1 MAYAILRTAKLKSF
15 GEIGG
20 SLAHTFRERE
30 THNADPALK
39 LANEHWGA
47 KTGAGALAAI
57 RDALPAKYRSDAV
70 LCIEYFV
77 GHSPEW
83 RGDDTA
89 YFQKALQWLRDRHGA
104 ENVISAHVH
113 RDEKTPHLVAYVV
126 PRDGHKLNAKKWL
139 GGKKTLSEMQTD
151 FWQRVGREHGLERG
165 IEGSVA
171 RHQTVKEY
179 YTAISRATEVGRGVD
194 FPKERQVLEKGILTT
209 TLETDAAFASRVAE
223 SVVEQLKPAAQ
234 KGVEAAHLA
243 RREREQA
250 REVGRLKKA
259 LDKAHKRLNAF
270 ERVFDGLN
278 SDQTRELFH
287 SLRRAA
293 DRMKEAAREVVGWF
307 KGLTPNQLGG
317 EWHITL
323 EEHDTGRTMT
333 LSFEKA
339 AIALM
344 DAEVLPGDLV
354 KVSPAGGEILQ
365 RGRDRLCRDD
375 FND

>member
-47 KTGAGALAAI
+47 ETGAGALAAI
-57 RDALPAKYRSDAV
+57 RAALPARYRSDAV

-83 RGDDTA
+83 RGDDAA
-89 YFQKALQWLRDRHGA
+89 YFRGALQWLRDRHGA

-126 PRDGHKLNAKKWL
+126 PRDGDKLNAKRWL

-234 KGVEAAHLA
+234 KGIEAAHLA

-278 SDQTRELFH
+278 SDQARELFH

-293 DRMKEAAREVVGWF
+293 DRMKETAREVVGWF
-307 KGLTPNQLGG
+307 KGLAPSRSGG
-317 EWHITL
+317 EWQITL
-323 EEHDTGRTMT
+323 EERGTGKTVT
-333 LSFEKA
+333 FLSTRA
-339 AIALM
+339 ASALER
-344 DAEVLPGDLV
+344 AAVRAGDLV
-354 KVSPAGGEILQ
+354 KVSSAGAEILERRQ
-365 RGRDRLCRDD
+365 GRDLER
-375 FND
+375 

>member
-47 KTGAGALAAI
+47 ETGAGALAAI
-57 RDALPAKYRSDAV
+57 RAALPAKYRSDAV

-89 YFQKALQWLRDRHGA
+89 YFRGALQWLRDRHGA

-126 PRDGHKLNAKKWL
+126 PRDGDKLNAKKWL

-151 FWQRVGREHGLERG
+151 FWQQVGRERGLERG
-165 IEGSVA
+165 IEGSIA

-179 YTAISRATEVGRGVD
+179 YSTISRVAEIGRDVTY
-194 FPKERQVLEKGILTT
+194 PKERQALERGILTT
-209 TLETDAAFASRVAE
+209 TWENDAAFAGRVADA
-223 SVVEQLKPAAQ
+223 VVEQLKPAVQ
-234 KGVEAAHLA
+234 KGAETVFLA

-250 REVGRLKKA
+250 REVRRLTTE
-259 LDKAHKRLNAF
+259 LGDAHERLEVF
-270 ERVFDGLN
+270 ERVFDGL
-278 SDQTRELFH
+278 SSGQVKELFQA
-287 SLRRAA
+287 LQRAA
-293 DRMKEAAREVVGWF
+293 ERMKEAAREVVGWL
-307 KGLTPNQLGG
+307 KGLAQGRSEG
-317 EWHITL
+317 EWSITL
-323 EEHDTGRTMT
+323 EERGTGEIVTFQSHR
-333 LSFEKA
+333 A
-339 AIALM
+339 GIAL
-344 DAEVLPGDLV
+344 DKAGARPGDLV
-354 KVSPAGGEILQ
+354 KVSRAGAEVLERRQTRDLQ
-365 RGRDRLCRDD
+365 R
-375 FND
+375 

>member
-47 KTGAGALAAI
+47 ETGAGALAAI
-57 RDALPAKYRSDAV
+57 RAALPAKYRSDAV

-83 RGDDTA
+83 RGDDAA
-89 YFQKALQWLRDRHGA
+89 YFRGSLHWLCDRHGA

-126 PRDGHKLNAKKWL
+126 PRDGDKLNAKKWL

-179 YTAISRATEVGRGVD
+179 YSTISRAADLGRDVTY
-194 FPKERQVLEKGILTT
+194 PKERQALERGILTT
-209 TLETDAAFASRVAE
+209 IWENDEAFAGRVAGA
-223 SVVEQLKPAAQ
+223 VVEQLKPAVQ
-234 KGVEAAHLA
+234 KGVETMHLA
-243 RREREQA
+243 RRERDQA
-250 REVGRLKKA
+250 REVGRLTKE
-259 LDKAHKRLNAF
+259 LDDAHERLDVF
-270 ERVFDGLN
+270 ERVFDGL
-278 SDQTRELFH
+278 SSSQIKELFQA
-287 SLRRAA
+287 LQRAA
-293 DRMKEAAREVVGWF
+293 GRMRETAREVVGWF
-307 KGLTPNQLGG
+307 KGLAQSRSDG
-317 EWHITL
+317 EWKITL
-323 EEHDTGRTMT
+323 EERGSGKIVTFQSD
-333 LSFEKA
+333 KA
-339 AIALM
+339 AIAL
-344 DAEVLPGDLV
+344 DRAEVRPGDLV
-354 KVSPAGGEILQ
+354 RVSRAGAEILERQ
-365 RGRDRLCRDD
+365 RGYDLER
-375 FND
+375 